1 MLGSFL
7 LANILTGLV
16 NLSVDTLSASSLTAF
31 MILSVYTFT
40 LCMVT
45 GLAHFFGV
53 RMKFWWICNL
63 AFECCM
69 YSLTCLQ
76 TSRSLEIKPNIF
88 MRRNKT
94 KLLAYL
100 VDPVI
105 NSAFTLDLTSCWLV
119 HFTKPF
125 PRKVFKFPCVPSET
139 LIFLHKFISWRTG
152 LLVLINTAVYS
163 WSEGDTSTIDTLTN

>member
-1 MLGSFL
+1 MKVVQFARLDELKLSILFFQ
-7 LANILTGLV
+7 ANILTGLV

-105 NSAFTLDLTSCWLV
+105 NSASTLDLTSCWLV

-139 LIFLHKFISWRTG
+139 F
-152 LLVLINTAVYS
+152 
-163 WSEGDTSTIDTLTN
+163 